1 MEIKKTIY
9 YKLDEDDMMSLYECF
24 SNYCFMND
32 LEENWETFREYYNDM
47 CVEENWNP
55 IEEIYENEDGED
67 TIYLLFK
74 ELMSNYNKEFVEIEK
89 LEQRK
94 REIECEY
101 KKIEN
106 KIEEIKHKYD
116 IY

>member
-1 MEIKKTIY
+1 MIF
-9 YKLDEDDMMSLYECF
+9 SLYPEISKEIIETLLTSTEVNGHSLINLNIAKDNDF
-24 SNYCFMND
+24 KDQAKMLAEYCFYD
-32 LEENWETFREYYNDM
+32 YYIRGGKNYAERMLKAAD
-47 CVEENWNP
+47 
-55 IEEIYENEDGED
+55 IDY
-67 TIYLLFK
+67 
-74 ELMSNYNKEFVEIEK
+74 SYNKEFVEIEK